1 MANTCS
7 RTRIR
12 VLREVET
19 FGGLAVACVLIAA
32 IELAIEWNGISGVK
46 DMTTAAQLI
55 PVGIVVALILVFL
68 YDLKNGR
75 PAQGSS
81 SGSSGSSSGGPTCS
95 SGSGGSGGGS
105 SGRRSHRNGGIGS
118 RSGLSS
124 SGPPSSGGWS
134 GYVR

>member
-68 YDLKNGR
+68 YDLKNDR

-81 SGSSGSSSGGPTCS
+81 SCSSCGCATCSSGIGGSGGSSSGW
-95 SGSGGSGGGS
+95 
-105 SGRRSHRNGGIGS
+105 RNHRNGGISS
-118 RSGLSS
+118 RSGLGSS
-124 SGPPSSGGWS
+124 SPPSSGGWS